1 MLPTIPFG
9 RTGRLNNSKAS
20 NSRLFNVT
28 QDTMSALGIINK
40 AGRKRVFKDRTHRRY
55 LYEGLH
61 EVPVFNLKFQ
71 NEPSLLSF
79 KFNIYRTAV
88 KIYVEAKLLP

>member
-1 MLPTIPFG
+1 MY
-9 RTGRLNNSKAS
+9 S
-20 NSRLFNVT
+20 VD
-28 QDTMSALGIINK
+28 QDTLQALGIINK
-40 AGRKRVFKDRTHRRY
+40 AGRKRVFKDRANRRY

-71 NEPSLLSF
+71 NEPVMLGF
-79 KFNIYRTAV
+79 KFTVYRTSV